1 MANLIKLGKE
11 EIVIEI
17 REKGILDCI
26 QIVGKLSG
34 TRHISYFDTYIKS
47 CRVFSP
53 PHRPATLYKVV
64 VNNRHRQQPSRH
76 SHKPHYSKLQEFLHI
91 GTHTQTRTSNKLL
104 SWRKSKNIKYSTMSQ
119 ENEQSNI
126 QQDKLERGKDTTT
139 VNEANI
145 DDNDDTKKEQ
155 AVIVETNNNK
165 DESNVEGNSNDDG
178 NKKVEPTCLHLFFQ
192 RCWDFYWE
200 NEFVLLVVI
209 VILLAKAYPP
219 LGAQYFYPTITST
232 WIAVVFIFGT

>member
-1 MANLIKLGKE
+1 
-11 EIVIEI
+11 
-17 REKGILDCI
+17 
-26 QIVGKLSG
+26 
-34 TRHISYFDTYIKS
+34 
-47 CRVFSP
+47 
-53 PHRPATLYKVV
+53 
-64 VNNRHRQQPSRH
+64 
-76 SHKPHYSKLQEFLHI
+76 
-91 GTHTQTRTSNKLL
+91 
-104 SWRKSKNIKYSTMSQ
+104 MSQ

-126 QQDKLERGKDTTT
+126 QQDNLERGKDTTT
-139 VNEANI
+139 VNETNI
-145 DDNDDTKKEQ
+145 DDNNDTKKEQ

-165 DESNVEGNSNDDG
+165 DENNVEGNSNDDG